1 MHKIYFLVMAATNIL
16 TRTKSAANYDFLLIS
31 GYFRKSTRACKRSIA
46 RLFNTS
52 QKAYCRPP

>member
-1 MHKIYFLVMAATNIL
+1 MQKIYFLVMAVTNIL
-16 TRTKSAANYDFLLIS
+16 TRTKSATNYDFLLIT

-46 RLFNTS
+46 SLFNTL